1 MSERQS
7 KSTQDK
13 HERILNDIVKTLGND
28 YCADCNSK
36 SKWNKDDIFER
47 DDELKPFI

>member
-13 HERILNDIVKTLGND
+13 HERILNEIVKNPGNEK
-28 YCADCNSK
+28 CADCGSRSK
-36 SKWNKDDIFER
+36 IRLQKKST
-47 DDELKPFI
+47 